1 MFPVQSN
8 CIVFIFSS
16 KVFSP
21 VPAFH
26 LSYFHWYSFNGV
38 VSHLRCSKNMVM
50 GGSRVLSLKR
60 WLLGA
65 YPGPRSSV
73 AMVTLQLCQGWSSL
87 WAERSSPASSYVGF
101 WQLEGVLWNG
111 VLLPPMGVLRAF
123 FKIQQQL
130 GTAEE
135 WGQLGSSPFWFKMC
149 LMRCLTFLTLSKSFA
164 EDQDWNG
171 KILAWP
177 GSNGALEEFVLTRRG
192 NIILRD
198 LRDSI

>member
-1 MFPVQSN
+1 
-8 CIVFIFSS
+8 
-16 KVFSP
+16 
-21 VPAFH
+21 
-26 LSYFHWYSFNGV
+26 
-38 VSHLRCSKNMVM
+38 MVM
-50 GGSRVLSLKR
+50 GGSRALSLKR

-73 AMVTLQLCQGWSSL
+73 TMVTLQLCQGCSSL
-87 WAERSSPASSYVGF
+87 WEERSSPASSYVGF
-101 WQLEGVLWNG
+101 WQLEGVLWKG
-111 VLLPPMGVLRAF
+111 ALLPQMGVLRAF

-135 WGQLGSSPFWFKMC
+135 WGQLGSSPLWCKMC
-149 LMRCLTFLTLSKSFA
+149 LMRCLKLLNLSKSFA

-177 GSNGALEEFVLTRRG
+177 GSDGALEEFVLIRRA